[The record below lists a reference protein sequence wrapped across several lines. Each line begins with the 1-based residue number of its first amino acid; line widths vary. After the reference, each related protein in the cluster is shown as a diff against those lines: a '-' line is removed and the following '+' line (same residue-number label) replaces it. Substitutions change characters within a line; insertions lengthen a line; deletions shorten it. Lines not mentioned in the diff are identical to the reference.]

1 MSDTIIRELTEHYT
15 AVRKRLTSPNL
26 RVVEIA
32 EPEPESVAIPVVHV
46 PAPAPEDPGA
56 PIAELRSLSVK
67 TIAEAVARKFN
78 VTVLDIACQRRTADL
93 VRPRQIVFYLA
104 RTLTGLSLPVIG
116 RAVGNRDHTTAL
128 HGFRKIEKLRQTD
141 GPLHLRLLE
150 LEVELT
156 GARNGMV

>member
-1 MSDTIIRELTEHYT
+1 MSDTIIRELTEHYA

-26 RVVEIA
+26 RVVEIT
-32 EPEPESVAIPVVHV
+32 ESKPESAPM
-46 PAPAPEDPGA
+46 PAEDPGA
-56 PIAELRSLSVK
+56 PIAALRSLSVK
-67 TIAEAVARKFN
+67 TIAEAVARKYN
-78 VTVLDIACQRRTADL
+78 IAVLDIACDRRTADL

-128 HGFRKIEKLRQTD
+128 HGFRKIEKLRKTD

-150 LEVELT
+150 LEVELK
-156 GARNGMV
+156 GARNAVV

>member
-1 MSDTIIRELTEHYT
+1 MSDTIIRELTEHYA

-32 EPEPESVAIPVVHV
+32 ESKPESGAIAIPV
-46 PAPAPEDPGA
+46 APDDPGA
-56 PIAELRSLSVK
+56 PIAVLRSLSVK
-67 TIAEAVARKFN
+67 TIAEAVARKYN
-78 VTVLDIACQRRTADL
+78 IAVLDIACDRRTADL

-128 HGFRKIEKLRQTD
+128 HGFRKIEKLRKTD

-156 GARNGMV
+156 GERNGMV